1 MPVAI
6 IDIPSGLKSS
16 AKEQLHK
23 DVAEIMHDAYQI
35 PDNRVY
41 LREWAAEHTSFDG
54 VVGAPFRPICHYI
67 VPPIL
72 TDESRRTLVSRVS
85 SAVNKACDLRTEVVK
100 LPSGEE
106 VSTQWLLQFFF
117 EVPLEQAALDDLMA
131 SENPMVPKGKH

>member
-6 IDIPSGLKSS
+6 IDIPSGLKSR
-16 AKEQLHK
+16 AREQLHK

-35 PDNRVY
+35 PDNHVY

-85 SAVNKACDLRTEVVK
+85 SAVNKACELRTEVVK

>member
-54 VVGAPFRPICHYI
+54 AVGAPFRPICHYI

-85 SAVNKACDLRTEVVK
+85 SAVNKACELRTEVVK

>member
-131 SENPMVPKGKH
+131 SENPMVPKDKH

>member
-54 VVGAPFRPICHYI
+54 VVGAPFRPICNYI

>member
-23 DVAEIMHDAYQI
+23 DVAESMHDAYQM

-41 LREWAAEHTSFDG
+41 LREWVAEHTSFDG
-54 VVGAPFRPICHYI
+54 VIGAPFRPICHYV

-72 TDESRRTLVSRVS
+72 TAESRQKLVSNVS
-85 SAVNKACDLRTEVVK
+85 SAVNHACDLRTEVVK
-100 LPSGEE
+100 LPGGQE
-106 VSTQWLLQFFF
+106 VSTQWLLQFFY
-117 EVPLEQAALDDLMA
+117 EIPLEQAALDGLMA
-131 SENPMVPKGKH
+131 FENPMVPKDKH

>member
-6 IDIPSGLKSS
+6 IDIPSGLKSR

-72 TDESRRTLVSRVS
+72 TDESRLTLVSRVS

-106 VSTQWLLQFFF
+106 VSTQWVLQFFF
-117 EVPLEQAALDDLMA
+117 EVPLEQAALDGLMA
-131 SENPMVPKGKH
+131 FENPMVPKDKH

>member
-1 MPVAI
+1 MPVVI

-16 AKEQLHK
+16 AKAQLHK
-23 DVAEIMHDAYQI
+23 EAAESMHHAYQI
-35 PDNRVY
+35 PDNRVF

-54 VVGAPFRPICHYI
+54 VIGAAFRPICHYI

-72 TDESRRTLVSRVS
+72 TVESRQTLVSSVS
-85 SAVNKACDLRTEVVK
+85 SAVARACNLRTEVVK

-106 VSTQWLLQFFF
+106 VSTQWVLSFFF

-131 SENPMVPKGKH
+131 FENPMVPKAKH

>member
-6 IDIPSGLKSS
+6 IDIPSGLKSR
-16 AKEQLHK
+16 AREQLHK

-85 SAVNKACDLRTEVVK
+85 SAVNKACELRTEVVK

>member
-1 MPVAI
+1 MPVVI

-23 DVAEIMHDAYQI
+23 ELAESMHDAYQI

-54 VVGAPFRPICHYI
+54 VIGAAFRPICHYI
-67 VPPIL
+67 VPPTL
-72 TDESRRTLVSRVS
+72 TVESRRKLVSRVS
-85 SAVNKACDLRTEVVK
+85 SAVNRALDLRPEVVA
-100 LPSGEE
+100 LPSGEQ
-106 VSTQWLLQFFF
+106 VSTRWLLQFFF

-131 SENPMVPKGKH
+131 FENPMVPKGKH

>member
-72 TDESRRTLVSRVS
+72 TDESRLTLVSRVS